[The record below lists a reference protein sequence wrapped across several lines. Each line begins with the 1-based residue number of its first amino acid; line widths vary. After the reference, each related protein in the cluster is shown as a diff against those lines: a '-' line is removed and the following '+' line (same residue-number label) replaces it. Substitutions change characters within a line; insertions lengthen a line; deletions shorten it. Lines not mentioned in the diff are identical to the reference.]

1 MPAIRAQNL
10 AKNYGS
16 VKAVDHIS
24 FDVRENCIFGFLGP
38 NGAGKSTTQRI
49 LTGVIYPDEGSVEI
63 MGYSLF
69 EQPIQAKQ
77 EIGVVPEQANVYRDL
92 TAWENLL
99 FIGEIY
105 NMRKEKVKQ
114 RAAELLKLFY
124 LYEKRKLKT
133 RGFSKGMKQ
142 RLLLCMALLSDPH
155 ILFLDEPT
163 TGLDVESKQVIRD
176 MIREFHRQGRT
187 IFLTTHD
194 IEEANMLC
202 DEIAIINQGKIAVID
217 SPSNL
222 KQSMQRLNWLEVAF
236 DGKLPGEKELADL
249 DGVEDVKKS
258 GDRFILYASRPGQV
272 IPPLGRLI
280 EQQGLEIIS
289 LHTQEPALEE
299 VFLYFINNENVCQ
312 KGA

>member
-24 FDVRENCIFGFLGP
+24 FDVLEKSIFGFLGP

-105 NMRKEKVKQ
+105 NMSKEEVKQ

-299 VFLYFINNENVCQ
+299 VFLYFINNADVYQ

>member
-236 DGKLPGEKELADL
+236 DGKLPGEKELAAL
-249 DGVEDVKKS
+249 YGVKGVKKS

-299 VFLYFINNENVCQ
+299 VFLYFINNADVYQ